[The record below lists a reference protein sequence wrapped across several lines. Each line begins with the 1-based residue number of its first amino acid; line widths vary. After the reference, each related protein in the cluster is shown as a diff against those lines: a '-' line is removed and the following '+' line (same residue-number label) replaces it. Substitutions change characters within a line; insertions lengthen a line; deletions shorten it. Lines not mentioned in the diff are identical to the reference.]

1 MTEHRLMELTL
12 LQDAGPEVR
21 ALVDKWNE
29 ALAAQLDFMNRHP
42 PTSREFSEQ
51 ERGVMD
57 LPMLAF
63 LSFIV
68 PLMYDAEQPR
78 RVRRMWLAK
87 MDARLAL
94 AQQQYAELRNA
105 GRIQ

>member
-12 LQDAGPEVR
+12 LQDGSPEVR

-29 ALAAQLDFMNRHP
+29 ALAAQLDFMNQHRP
-42 PTSREFSEQ
+42 KSNSLDEQ
-51 ERGVMD
+51 ERAVMD

-63 LSFIV
+63 LSFAL
-68 PLMYDAEQPR
+68 PLMYGAENPR
-78 RVRRMWLAK
+78 RIRRMWLK
-87 MDARLAL
+87 RMDERIAL
-94 AQQQYAELRNA
+94 GQQQYAEMRNS